1 MISAFKRLVHT
12 NNGQAAG
19 DRFSEDKKRLS
30 GGFQP
35 MGSQLQKKF
44 SKGVQYNMKIII
56 RGGCPII
63 ESMKLKS

>member
-19 DRFSEDKKRLS
+19 DRVGDDKNKRLS
-30 GGFQP
+30 GSFQP

-56 RGGCPII
+56 RGGHWDHDRN
-63 ESMKLKS
+63 

>member
-19 DRFSEDKKRLS
+19 DRAGEDKKRLS
-30 GGFQP
+30 GGGFQP
-35 MGSQLQKKF
+35 MDSQLQKKF

-56 RGGCPII
+56 RGALNDWNRV
-63 ESMKLKS
+63 MHH